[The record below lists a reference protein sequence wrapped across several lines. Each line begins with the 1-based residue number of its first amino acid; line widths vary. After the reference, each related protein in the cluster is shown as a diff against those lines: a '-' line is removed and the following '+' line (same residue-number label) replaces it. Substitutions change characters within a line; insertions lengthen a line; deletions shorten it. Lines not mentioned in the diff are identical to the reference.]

1 MAESDLTEASIGAL
15 LLVVAVPETMN
26 SIFPVL
32 GSKLVVV
39 EQTTPQVEA
48 QTEKD

>member
-39 EQTTPQVEA
+39 EQTPPQVEA
-48 QTEKD
+48 QVEKD